1 MFSHVVH
8 VLGPVWSTRLIS
20 LTTIFVETFADMFA
34 FGRKVGHGFVHWLSG
49 SSGRWVFMRDNIGPF
64 PSSAV
69 YDYRINSNV
78 TWHFDVAD
86 VGLTFVDPNF
96 DNDEENNENVI
107 IEPNQLPWLSAKIVY
122 KGGEYEIDDFTSEFN
137 YVSPRGVKPT
147 PKLILN
153 CWSIWS
159 GIWLMPGQD
168 ARFEII
174 NHDGEEESFFIY
186 SRPST
191 EVDRWSDLFELDDS
205 DSEEE
210 EEEGEEKANNDEEEG
225 DGDEAEESEEE
236 NGKPKDEC
244 GDEEDDAGD
253 DNSDEANT
261 SNDSNDSATGKSKD
275 DVADSGDEGDVD
287 TSDDSAEVVDKPV
300 IDA

>member
-1 MFSHVVH
+1 MFGHVVH

-20 LTTIFVETFADMFA
+20 LTTIFVETFADAFA

-49 SSGRWVFMRDNIGPF
+49 SSKTWVFMRDNIGPF

-69 YDYRINSNV
+69 HNYQTNSNV

-86 VGLTFVDPNF
+86 AGLTFVDPNF
-96 DNDEENNENVI
+96 DNEEENNENVI

-122 KGGEYEIDDFTSEFN
+122 DKGEYEIDEFTSEFN
-137 YVSPRGVKPT
+137 YVAPSGVKPT

-174 NHDGEEESFFIY
+174 NHDGEEESFFIH

-191 EVDRWSDLFELDDS
+191 EVDRWSELFEIDDS
-205 DSEEE
+205 ESEEE
-210 EEEGEEKANNDEEEG
+210 ERGENEGEEKDEDSSEESGEPKDDDGEGGEEE
-225 DGDEAEESEEE
+225 EA
-236 NGKPKDEC
+236 GGC
-244 GDEEDDAGD
+244 DD
-253 DNSDEANT
+253 SDEANT
-261 SNDSNDSATGKSKD
+261 SHGSNDSATGKSKD
-275 DVADSGDEGDVD
+275 DVVDSGAEADVD
-287 TSDDSAEVVDKPV
+287 TSDESAEVV
-300 IDA
+300 A